1 MELSNK
7 YKGSAFKDA
16 IYIYVHML
24 AREDIYG
31 SDGMEFFFK
40 LSVQTQGQ
48 HLQGGNVML
57 IV

>member
-7 YKGSAFKDA
+7 YKGSAFKEG

-24 AREDIYG
+24 TWEDIYG

-40 LSVQTQGQ
+40 LSVQTRGQ
-48 HLQGGNVML
+48 HLQGGM
-57 IV
+57 